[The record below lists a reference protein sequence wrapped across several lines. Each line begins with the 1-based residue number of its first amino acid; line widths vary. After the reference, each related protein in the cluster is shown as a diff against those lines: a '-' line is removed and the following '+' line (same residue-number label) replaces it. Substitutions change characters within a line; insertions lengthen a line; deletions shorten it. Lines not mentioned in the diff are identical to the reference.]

1 MDLHLFLNSQVKLEI
16 YQFKINT
23 FCYHPN
29 TMSDNDF
36 KLLERFIID
45 YRKYFVDFPTNTVN
59 RKRNLIDNLLKIIYF
74 GKRKLK

>member
-1 MDLHLFLNSQVKLEI
+1 
-16 YQFKINT
+16 
-23 FCYHPN
+23 
-29 TMSDNDF
+29 MSDNDF

-45 YRKYFVDFPTNTVN
+45 YRKFFVDFPTNTVN